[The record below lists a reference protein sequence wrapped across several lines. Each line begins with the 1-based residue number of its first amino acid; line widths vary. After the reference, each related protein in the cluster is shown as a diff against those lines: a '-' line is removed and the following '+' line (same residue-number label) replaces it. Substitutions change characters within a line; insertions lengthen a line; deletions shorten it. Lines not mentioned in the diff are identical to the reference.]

1 MAAAVHSAA
10 AVLVVVDAVV
20 VTVIVVDV
28 DVDVAVISAIV
39 VDAVVA
45 FLVVAFLVVARPI
58 LAEEEVHVTR
68 GYPSE
73 DPAVPDARGP
83 SRVPPID
90 EVVYPRP
97 LRGARRY
104 DRDLRPGVDVRR
116 HGRLLPGVVMLHMTT
131 MRGRGVVVVGG
142 LSRVDG
148 DAARHAQQSEAVLM
162 VMRLLLLILSLSL
175 SLFLFLFLF

>member
-39 VDAVVA
+39 VDA
-45 FLVVAFLVVARPI
+45 VVAFLVVARPI